1 MFLELAENDIEAAT
15 YYDPYQQR
23 SPYLSAEGDSHH
35 VFIPGMPGEEG
46 VYVREDFFD
55 NLTEED
61 FDRTMA
67 YLDGVQQ
74 GMGGIGNFFRKM
86 KARRQA
92 RREKKKASK
101 HTRQLDRIA
110 ARGEAGTG
118 IGGLFKGIG
127 RLFGGGEVAPPGTPP
142 IVGQTF
148 PQYQQQAGI
157 VPKPPMNWTPIIIGG
172 IALVVVGG
180 LLRAQ
185 RKR

>member
-1 MFLELAENDIEAAT
+1 MFLELAESNIEAAT
-15 YYDPYQQR
+15 YYNPYEPRQSYLSEEGDDPY
-23 SPYLSAEGDSHH
+23 

-46 VYVREDFFD
+46 VYVREDYFD
-55 NLTEED
+55 NLTEDE

-74 GMGGIGNFFRKM
+74 GMSGIGNFFRKM
-86 KARRQA
+86 KARRTE
-92 RREKKKASK
+92 RKEKKKDKK
-101 HTRQLDRIA
+101 HQRKLDKIA

-127 RLFGGGEVAPPGTPP
+127 RLFGGGQEVIAPPLM
-142 IVGQTF
+142 
-148 PQYQQQAGI
+148 PQPQQAGFL
-157 VPKPPMNWTPIIIGG
+157 PLPAKPMNWTPIIIGG

-180 LLRAQ
+180 FLRMQ